1 MEHEKSINHKTANSD
16 LGAVRRSAFI
26 ITIDDEYCKWE
37 YGFNPK
43 NADDISIE
51 EITKV
56 LEEHFDTKMVYAK
69 LISVD

>member
-1 MEHEKSINHKTANSD
+1 MERKNLNTEETANSD

-37 YGFNPK
+37 YGFQPI

-56 LEEHFDTKMVYAK
+56 LEEYFNTKMLYAK
-69 LISVD
+69 LVE

>member
-1 MEHEKSINHKTANSD
+1 MENKNMNTEETANSD

-37 YGFNPK
+37 HGFQPI

-56 LEEHFDTKMVYAK
+56 LEKHFNTKMVYAK
-69 LISVD
+69 LIE

>member
-1 MEHEKSINHKTANSD
+1 MEHRNLNTEETANSD

-37 YGFNPK
+37 YGFQPI

-56 LEEHFDTKMVYAK
+56 LEEHFNTKMLYAK
-69 LISVD
+69 LVE

>member
-1 MEHEKSINHKTANSD
+1 MNTEKTSSENETQPSC

-37 YGFNPK
+37 FGFQPI

-51 EITKV
+51 QIRKV
-56 LEEHFDTKMVYAK
+56 LEEHFNTKMVYAK
-69 LISVD
+69 LVE

>member
-1 MEHEKSINHKTANSD
+1 MEHEILNTKETANSD
-16 LGAVRRSAFI
+16 LGDVRRSAFI

-37 YGFNPK
+37 YGFEPI

-56 LEEHFDTKMVYAK
+56 LEEHFNTKMVYAK
-69 LISVD
+69 LVE